1 MRPLRVEVEGFSVY
15 RESVTVDFGGV
26 DFFSLTGPTGSG
38 KSSLVDAMV
47 FALFGRVPR
56 LGGNAVA
63 PAITAGADRA
73 RVRLDFE
80 VGDTSYTAVRLAA
93 RTSTGGATVKEARL
107 QRGDEV
113 LADGADHVT
122 TAVEDLL
129 KLRFDDFTRTV
140 VLPQGDFARFLTA
153 TKAERQGLLRNLLGM
168 DVYTRV
174 RELAKVREAI
184 ATERADGATR
194 ALESLDLAGEE
205 ELDVAKQRQRRLS
218 ALAESMPK
226 WEKKL
231 TGLAAE
237 VENADKLARDLDD
250 AIERLESIAVPE
262 RLTELD
268 ELIAEART
276 SLANAEEARVA
287 ASEKLH
293 AAEVMA
299 GSLPTNEQMAS
310 WRRRREKLA
319 EIEERLAEAEV
330 EQASA
335 LAEQAREA
343 LDSGLVRL
351 EDVHN
356 RLEEARSRHA
366 ALLLTARLTIGE
378 PCPVCDR
385 EVTEVPARRAP
396 SDLDVL
402 VEEEAK
408 TVSVIEALRR
418 DADEARS
425 ELTRIEVG
433 RSGWEEQRM
442 ELVVELDGSPDEDH
456 WDGVEAEVTH
466 LHREIERARHE
477 LAVREGEQK
486 KAEASLESLADDS
499 RRVAKLLRAAERTVA
514 DLNPPLSES
523 DDVVVQW
530 KELIAWRDE
539 TTDQLRE
546 DLIAAGESAAAAKK
560 LADHSRSE
568 LIETL
573 RAHDVAD
580 REPYAVQVATELQ
593 TVGAFVEAQVKAA
606 KDAAE
611 LKELAQ
617 SASTAAAV
625 AAALANHLRANGF
638 EQWLMSGALN
648 DLVSGANEL
657 LGQLSGDGYSL
668 HSDESGN
675 FSIVDH
681 RNADEM
687 RSVSTLSGGETFLV
701 SLALALSLAET
712 LAAKGGSGL
721 DAIILDEGFGTLD
734 DESLDTVASVL
745 EELTGRGLM
754 VGIITHVKE
763 LAARAPVRYE
773 VRRDTGGARVR
784 LTS

>member
-1 MRPLRVEVEGFSVY
+1 VRPVRIEVEGFSAY
-15 RESVTVDFGGV
+15 RQSVTVDFGGV

-93 RTSTGGATVKEARL
+93 RTSTGGAAVREARL
-107 QRGDEV
+107 QRGEEV

-122 TAVEDLL
+122 TAVEELL

-174 RELAKVREAI
+174 RELAKMREAI
-184 ATERADGATR
+184 ATERVDGAIR
-194 ALESLDLAGEE
+194 ALESLDLVTED
-205 ELDVAKQRQRRLS
+205 ELDAARQRQQRLS
-218 ALAESMPK
+218 ALAESMPD
-226 WEKKL
+226 WETKL
-231 TGLAAE
+231 AGLDAE
-237 VENADKLARDLDD
+237 VESAEKRALDLND
-250 AIERLESIAVPE
+250 AIERLESIEIPD

-268 ELIAEART
+268 ALIAEART
-276 SLANAEEARVA
+276 SLGAAEDARVA
-287 ASEKLH
+287 ADERLH
-293 AAEVMA
+293 AAEDLA
-299 GSLPTNEQMAS
+299 GSLPTAEQMAA

-319 EIEERLAEAEV
+319 EIEGRLAESGF
-330 EQASA
+330 EQAA
-335 LAEQAREA
+335 ARAQQVGEA
-343 LDSGLVRL
+343 LDAGLVRL
-351 EDVHN
+351 ENVRN
-356 RLEEARSRHA
+356 RLEEARSQNA
-366 ALLLTARLTIGE
+366 AHLLTATLTIGE

-385 EVTEVPARRAP
+385 KVTEVPAGRAH
-396 SDLDVL
+396 SDLDAL
-402 VEEEAK
+402 VEEETE
-408 TVSVIEALRR
+408 TVSSVEALRR

-433 RSGWEEQRM
+433 RSGWEEQRQ
-442 ELVVELDGSPDEDH
+442 ELVVELEGSPDEDQ
-456 WDGVEAEVTH
+456 WDGIGAEVTR
-466 LHREIERARHE
+466 LHREIEQARKE
-477 LAVREGEQK
+477 LAVRETEEK
-486 KAEASLESLADDS
+486 KAQESLESLADDS
-499 RRVAKLLRAAERTVA
+499 RRVAKLFRAAERTVA

-539 TTDQLRE
+539 TTDRRR
-546 DLIAAGESAAAAKK
+546 DDVKAAGESGAEAKK
-560 LADHSRSE
+560 RADQARSE

-573 RAHDVAD
+573 RAHGVAD
-580 REPYAVQVATELQ
+580 REPYAVGVATELQ
-593 TVGAFVEAQVKAA
+593 TVRAFVETQAKAA

-611 LKELAQ
+611 LKELTQ
-617 SASTAAAV
+617 SASIEAAV
-625 AAALANHLRANGF
+625 AGSLANHLRANGF

-773 VRRDTGGARVR
+773 VRRDTGGAQVR

>member
-1 MRPLRVEVEGFSVY
+1 MRPVSVEVEGFSAY
-15 RESVTVDFGGV
+15 REPVTVDFAGV
-26 DFFSLTGPTGSG
+26 DFFSLSGPTGSG
-38 KSSLVDAMV
+38 KSSLIDAMV

-56 LGGNAVA
+56 LGGNVVA

-80 VGDTSYTAVRLAA
+80 VGDVGYTAVRLAA

-107 QRGDEV
+107 QQGEEV
-113 LADGADHVT
+113 LADGADQVT
-122 TAVEDLL
+122 TAVEELL

-174 RELAKVREAI
+174 RELAKMREAI
-184 ATERADGATR
+184 ATERAEGATR
-194 ALESLDLAGEE
+194 ALQSLELADEDDLA
-205 ELDVAKQRQRRLS
+205 AARRRREQLS
-218 ALAESMPK
+218 ALAESMPD

-231 TGLAAE
+231 TAIDTELTRE
-237 VENADKLARDLDD
+237 EKHTRDLGDNL
-250 AIERLESIAVPE
+250 ERLGTIAAPD
-262 RLTELD
+262 RLTDLD

-276 SLANAEEARVA
+276 SLATAEQDREAARETLRTAETTASAYPSSEQVA
-287 ASEKLH
+287 A
-293 AAEVMA
+293 
-299 GSLPTNEQMAS
+299 
-310 WRRRREKLA
+310 WRRIRERLV
-319 EIEERLAEAEV
+319 EIEGRLAESGV
-330 EQASA
+330 DQAKSRA
-335 LAEQAREA
+335 REAEQALESRLA
-343 LDSGLVRL
+343 GLEGIRDEL
-351 EDVHN
+351 EQS
-356 RLEEARSRHA
+356 RSRHA
-366 ALLLTARLTIGE
+366 AHLLTGTLTVGE

-385 EVTEVPARRAP
+385 DVAELPQRPPPPGLEVLIEKEVQTATAVEGLRRAA
-396 SDLDVL
+396 
-402 VEEEAK
+402 E
-408 TVSVIEALRR
+408 
-418 DADEARS
+418 EARS
-425 ELTRIEVG
+425 ELTRSEAG
-433 RSGWEEQRM
+433 RAGWEEQRAQLVA
-442 ELVVELDGSPDEDH
+442 ELEGSPDADRLEEAVGEARRLHDAIEQARKELSER
-456 WDGVEAEVTH
+456 EAE
-466 LHREIERARHE
+466 EKNARA
-477 LAVREGEQK
+477 V
-486 KAEASLESLADDS
+486 LEDLADDA
-499 RRVAKLLRAAERTVA
+499 RQVAKLLRAAERTVA
-514 DLNPPLSES
+514 ALDPPLSES

-530 KELIAWRDE
+530 KELINWRDE
-539 TTDQLRE
+539 TIDRLK
-546 DLIAAGESAAAAKK
+546 GELTEADESVAAAKQS
-560 LADHSRSE
+560 AESTRAE
-568 LIETL
+568 LIDTL
-573 RAHDVAD
+573 RSHEVPVK
-580 REPYAVQVATELQ
+580 EPYAVQVATELQ
-593 TVGAFVEAQVKAA
+593 TVRAYIEAQAKAA
-606 KDAAE
+606 SDAAG
-611 LKELAQ
+611 LKELVG
-617 SASTAAAV
+617 SASTEAAV
-625 AAALANHLRANGF
+625 AGSLANHLRANGF

-754 VGIITHVKE
+754 VGVITHVKE

-773 VRRDTGGARVR
+773 VRREARGAAVR

>member
-1 MRPLRVEVEGFSVY
+1 
-15 RESVTVDFGGV
+15 
-26 DFFSLTGPTGSG
+26 
-38 KSSLVDAMV
+38 
-47 FALFGRVPR
+47 
-56 LGGNAVA
+56 
-63 PAITAGADRA
+63 
-73 RVRLDFE
+73 
-80 VGDTSYTAVRLAA
+80 
-93 RTSTGGATVKEARL
+93 
-107 QRGDEV
+107 
-113 LADGADHVT
+113 VT
-122 TAVEDLL
+122 TAVEELL

-174 RELAKVREAI
+174 RELAKMREAI
-184 ATERADGATR
+184 ATERVDGATR
-194 ALESLDLAGEE
+194 ALESLDLVTED
-205 ELDVAKQRQRRLS
+205 ELDAARQRQQRLS
-218 ALAESMPK
+218 ALAESMPD
-226 WEKKL
+226 WETKL
-231 TGLAAE
+231 AGLYAE
-237 VENADKLARDLDD
+237 VESAEKRALDLND
-250 AIERLESIAVPE
+250 AIERLESIEIPD

-268 ELIAEART
+268 ALIAEART
-276 SLANAEEARVA
+276 SLGAAEDARVA
-287 ASEKLH
+287 ADERLH
-293 AAEVMA
+293 AAEDLA
-299 GSLPTNEQMAS
+299 GSLPTAEQMAA

-319 EIEERLAEAEV
+319 EIEGRLAESGF
-330 EQASA
+330 EQAA
-335 LAEQAREA
+335 ARAQQVGEA
-343 LDSGLVRL
+343 LDAGLVRL
-351 EDVHN
+351 ENVRN
-356 RLEEARSRHA
+356 RLEEARSQNA
-366 ALLLTARLTIGE
+366 AHLLTATLTIGE

-385 EVTEVPARRAP
+385 KVTEVPAGRAH
-396 SDLDVL
+396 SDLDAL
-402 VEEEAK
+402 VEEETE
-408 TVSVIEALRR
+408 TVSSVEALRR
-418 DADEARS
+418 EADEARS

-433 RSGWEEQRM
+433 RSGWEEQRQ
-442 ELVVELDGSPDEDH
+442 ELVVELEGSPDEDQ
-456 WDGVEAEVTH
+456 WDGIGAEVTR
-466 LHREIERARHE
+466 LHREIEQARKE
-477 LAVREGEQK
+477 LAVRETEEK
-486 KAEASLESLADDS
+486 KAQESLESLADDS
-499 RRVAKLLRAAERTVA
+499 RRVAKLFRAAERTVA

-539 TTDQLRE
+539 TTDRLRD
-546 DLIAAGESAAAAKK
+546 DLKAAGESGAEAKK
-560 LADHSRSE
+560 RADQARSE

-573 RAHDVAD
+573 RAHGVAD
-580 REPYAVQVATELQ
+580 REPYAVGVATELQ
-593 TVGAFVEAQVKAA
+593 TVRAFVETQAKAA

-611 LKELAQ
+611 LKELTQ
-617 SASTAAAV
+617 SASIEAAV
-625 AAALANHLRANGF
+625 AGSLANHLRANGF

-773 VRRDTGGARVR
+773 VRRDTGGAQVR